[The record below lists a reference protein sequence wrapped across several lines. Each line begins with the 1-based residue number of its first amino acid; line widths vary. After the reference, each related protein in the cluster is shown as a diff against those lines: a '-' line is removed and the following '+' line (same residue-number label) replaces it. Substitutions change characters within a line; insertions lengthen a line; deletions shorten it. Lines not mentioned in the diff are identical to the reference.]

1 MLVEEGKEYSLKDKA
16 GWETLALS
24 RGDIVEIY
32 LPGTNLE
39 CRQEFWAGFWVKQPI
54 IKGSGDYL
62 VVAKSLGCSASDWA
76 KFLSNSFNRKKG
88 TIHLCVSTPCGSVE
102 DCTMHATRLRVFSPG
117 AFERPYMGHYIKKQM
132 QKWEEEELSD
142 CGDDGIDVSG
152 ELPRREIEE
161 SAEWQDLG
169 DEVPPRDPRPHV
181 ARGGDKGAAEEAPA
195 GEGKKAMKN
204 KKVLE
209 EEDRAKLRARLALA
223 REKMLARGP
232 PTPAGG
238 DTALGHCED
247 TPLVESSSP
256 GYSAS
261 EPAED
266 GEAVKDELID
276 LEKDQKKV
284 RKVSGRKDKK
294 KKRREGRDA
303 KRVHGDHSEVLALED
318 TKGNTTK
325 NLQGQL
331 VKIAAATAKEKAQK
345 NREEKKK
352 HQKKDPSHQLARILT
367 LAVGKQKKKR
377 SESSGSSQGGQKK
390 KKKKGKSDKKK
401 KKRKRKP
408 QGSSPGGSSG
418 SSQMTSSDRDFEED
432 SSSSSSRRKLD
443 PPLARKSKRRPGSVL
458 AMLLEHARS
467 QLDQNAK
474 VSVASEEA
482 LTLSSGVKL
491 ASYFAIVV
499 RPQLGGAMAQT
510 RELHHIAQAIDLLR
524 CGNLDTLGDLLAGR
538 FMSLHQSVLDGSW
551 NTARH
556 LELRPLEDGSA
567 AGPAVVL
574 AAKKHTRMA
583 AKVAPGDYW
592 TWPTGGKAKGGRGR
606 SEPWTEGGS
615 PGKGKGKKGGK
626 GKGKGKTW
634 SGGEKEFEGKPKE
647 KIPEK

>member
-1 MLVEEGKEYSLKDKA
+1 
-16 GWETLALS
+16 
-24 RGDIVEIY
+24 
-32 LPGTNLE
+32 
-39 CRQEFWAGFWVKQPI
+39 
-54 IKGSGDYL
+54 
-62 VVAKSLGCSASDWA
+62 
-76 KFLSNSFNRKKG
+76 
-88 TIHLCVSTPCGSVE
+88 
-102 DCTMHATRLRVFSPG
+102 
-117 AFERPYMGHYIKKQM
+117 MGHYIKKQM

-352 HQKKDPSHQLARILT
+352 HQKKDPSHQP
-367 LAVGKQKKKR
+367 
-377 SESSGSSQGGQKK
+377 GSLLWQLGNRRRRDRRVQGVP
-390 KKKKGKSDKKK
+390 KGD
-401 KKRKRKP
+401 KRKRRRRASP
-408 QGSSPGGSSG
+408 TRRRRRERGSP
-418 SSQMTSSDRDFEED
+418 R
-432 SSSSSSRRKLD
+432 
-443 PPLARKSKRRPGSVL
+443 A
-458 AMLLEHARS
+458 AA
-467 QLDQNAK
+467 
-474 VSVASEEA
+474 
-482 LTLSSGVKL
+482 
-491 ASYFAIVV
+491 
-499 RPQLGGAMAQT
+499 
-510 RELHHIAQAIDLLR
+510 
-524 CGNLDTLGDLLAGR
+524 LAGV
-538 FMSLHQSVLDGSW
+538 QG
-551 NTARH
+551 A
-556 LELRPLEDGSA
+556 LR
-567 AGPAVVL
+567 
-574 AAKKHTRMA
+574 
-583 AKVAPGDYW
+583 
-592 TWPTGGKAKGGRGR
+592 
-606 SEPWTEGGS
+606 
-615 PGKGKGKKGGK
+615 
-626 GKGKGKTW
+626 
-634 SGGEKEFEGKPKE
+634 
-647 KIPEK
+647 